1 MIEVIVECMEY
12 EEEMKLLIVKL
23 EIIIEVDFVVGWF
36 MGRIM
41 RSRKREGRDNER
53 KIVEEEL

>member
-23 EIIIEVDFVVGWF
+23 EIIIEVDFVVG
-36 MGRIM
+36 
-41 RSRKREGRDNER
+41 
-53 KIVEEEL
+53 